1 LTTTKTPVTF
11 SGKIWKIESV
21 MKNLPAI
28 NILIGLILLLVGEMI
43 LCCGDK
49 G

>member
-1 LTTTKTPVTF
+1 
-11 SGKIWKIESV
+11 

-28 NILIGLILLLVGEMI
+28 NNLIGLILLLVGEII
-43 LCCGDK
+43 LCCGDR

>member
-1 LTTTKTPVTF
+1 
-11 SGKIWKIESV
+11 

-28 NILIGLILLLVGEMI
+28 NNLIGLILLLAGEII
-43 LCCGDK
+43 LCCGDR

>member
-1 LTTTKTPVTF
+1 
-11 SGKIWKIESV
+11 